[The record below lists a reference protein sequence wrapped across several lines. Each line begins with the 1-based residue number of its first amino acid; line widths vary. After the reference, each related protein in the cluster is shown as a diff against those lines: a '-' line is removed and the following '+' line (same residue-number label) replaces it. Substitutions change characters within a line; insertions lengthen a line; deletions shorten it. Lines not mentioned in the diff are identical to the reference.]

1 MNLRAWVLQTR
12 PNFLV
17 LPVVLAFL
25 GTSIAWHDGYF
36 HLGYA
41 LLAFIG
47 LLLAHIS
54 VNTFNEYFDYTRGV
68 DLATKRTP
76 FSGGSGVLPA
86 ALLKPRQVLQFSIIC
101 FLLAMVIGIYFLIVR
116 GWLLLPVLLIAA
128 ACILL
133 YTPVILRWRWPEW
146 SPGVGLGI
154 LPILGLYFVQTS
166 TYTWPLLVASVPSG
180 ILVHNLLLLNE
191 FPDTEA
197 DKIAN
202 KKTLP
207 ITMGWAKAS
216 VVYSVLTVVVYLWVI
231 GGVIAGLMPVF
242 SLIVLLTLPLAVK
255 AIRGAW
261 QGEDMS
267 RLLPAMANNV
277 LVVLLTQFLLGI
289 GYVLA
294 TVL

>member
-86 ALLKPRQVLQFSIIC
+86 ALLKPRQVLWFSIIC
-101 FLLAMVIGIYFLIVR
+101 FLLAMVVGIYFLIAS

-128 ACILL
+128 VCILL

-191 FPDTEA
+191 FPDIEA

-207 ITMGWAKAS
+207 ITMGGAKAS
-216 VVYSVLTVVVYLWVI
+216 VVYSVLTVVVYLWII

-242 SLIVLLTLPLAVK
+242 SLMALLTLPLAIK
-255 AIRGAW
+255 AIRGAL

-294 TVL
+294 TVF